1 MKWRPSEVFLYGQD
15 WKKLTFSAYIIGKLE
30 NNLLKYFFMRF
41 TKTKKEAE
49 KYIIPLPLISLRCIR
64 YIKESVRFMVRPDVV
79 CCMIQ
84 FFHDFHGKSCRNNR
98 GFAIVLFTFTTN
110 FSFSINF
117 TSYVSNSNSVLILY
131 YNGKQL
137 LKRGKKLR
145 NFTKTKEKYSD
156 VFFCEHCNSI
166 QYHRISY
173 QNTLLFWCIYT
184 VIEKTIKKN

>member
-1 MKWRPSEVFLYGQD
+1 M
-15 WKKLTFSAYIIGKLE
+15 TFSAYIIGKLE

-49 KYIIPLPLISLRCIR
+49 KYIIPLPLISLRRIR
-64 YIKESVRFMVRPDVV
+64 YIKESVRFWCVL
-79 CCMIQ
+79 CCLLHDPVFSRFPWEVLQ
-84 FFHDFHGKSCRNNR
+84 KQQRFHHSSF
-98 GFAIVLFTFTTN
+98 FTFTTN

-131 YNGKQL
+131 YNGKQV

-156 VFFCEHCNSI
+156 VFFCKHCNSI